1 MLKWLSNHKFQAH
14 LTAFALMVLTSVG
27 MIFALQS
34 EADALTWVMVAI
46 FAAANVLAVF
56 IK

>member
-1 MLKWLSNHKFQAH
+1 MLKRLSNNKFQAH

-27 MIFALQS
+27 MIFTLRS
-34 EADALTWVMVAI
+34 EANALTWVMVAI
-46 FAAANVLAVF
+46 FAAANVLALF